1 MLCSLWVLNLCVT
14 ALMMLPMRVMIDIYK
29 VNIAEILAVTTM
41 CLVDT
46 FTKYA
51 LPSPVHKSACG

>member
-1 MLCSLWVLNLCVT
+1 MEPML
-14 ALMMLPMRVMIDIYK
+14 VMHDIYK
-29 VNIAEILAVTTM
+29 VNIVEILAVTTL

-51 LPSPVHKSACG
+51 LPSPVHKTACG

>member
-1 MLCSLWVLNLCVT
+1 MVCSVWVLNLCVT
-14 ALMMLPMRVMIDIYK
+14 TLMMLPMLVMHDIYK
-29 VNIAEILAVTTM
+29 VNIVEILAVTTL

-51 LPSPVHKSACG
+51 LPSPVHKTACG